1 MASPKSG
8 ITLQPGVLDC
18 VKADDNTFYNPETA
32 SRNALNVIARANAIP
47 YDVMCRLQDD
57 GMWPDTNYTI
67 SDNAEEGKQL
77 AQKNLRFI
85 TDYYYCCNR
94 KADCPTVKA

>member
-1 MASPKSG
+1 
-8 ITLQPGVLDC
+8 
-18 VKADDNTFYNPETA
+18 
-32 SRNALNVIARANAIP
+32 
-47 YDVMCRLQDD
+47 MCRLQDD